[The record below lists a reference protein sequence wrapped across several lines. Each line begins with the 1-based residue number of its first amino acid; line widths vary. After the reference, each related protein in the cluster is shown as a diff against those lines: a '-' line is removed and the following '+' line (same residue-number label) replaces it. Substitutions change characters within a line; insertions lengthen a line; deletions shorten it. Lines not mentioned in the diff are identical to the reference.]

1 MIHNALSQHG
11 LSSIGHHIAGW
22 GSAGSQDNKLK
33 KAVVT
38 GVLPTEYV
46 VLKFVLGDG
55 SEVTRAFA
63 EGKLVAKEKGV
74 IALPTRLN
82 LQRVDEAGLKLM

>member
-1 MIHNALSQHG
+1 ML
-11 LSSIGHHIAGW
+11 AG
-22 GSAGSQDNKLK
+22 GRQAPKDNKLK

-82 LQRVDEAGLKLM
+82 LQRVGEAGLKVM

>member
-1 MIHNALSQHG
+1 ML
-11 LSSIGHHIAGW
+11 AG
-22 GSAGSQDNKLK
+22 GRQAPKDNKLK

-63 EGKLVAKEKGV
+63 EGKLVA
-74 IALPTRLN
+74 LPTRLN

>member
-1 MIHNALSQHG
+1 ML
-11 LSSIGHHIAGW
+11 AG
-22 GSAGSQDNKLK
+22 GPQAPKDNKLK

-55 SEVTRAFA
+55 SEVTKAFA
-63 EGKLVAKEKGV
+63 EGKLVAKEIEGSH
-74 IALPTRLN
+74 RLAHAS
-82 LQRVDEAGLKLM
+82 ESSEG